1 MNRLQHLL
9 FGFVVGLGF
18 MSLSFVDVERFGPFG
33 GLIWFINTVL
43 YYVGYGVVV
52 VLGVWILFLVM
63 GELGEQS
70 QKERE

>member
-9 FGFVVGLGF
+9 YGFLVGLGF
-18 MSLSFVDVERFGPFG
+18 MSLSLVDLERFGPFG
-33 GLIWFINTVL
+33 ALIWFINTVL

-52 VLGVWILFLVM
+52 VLGVWILFIVM